1 MIDKKQKK
9 GPSEKEIM
17 SLIKEGFEK
26 KVGSDVSIF
35 IRTVEGLGDHEA
47 RIVSKI
53 TGSST
58 EVTEYL

>member
-1 MIDKKQKK
+1 
-9 GPSEKEIM
+9 M

-53 TGSST
+53 TGGPT